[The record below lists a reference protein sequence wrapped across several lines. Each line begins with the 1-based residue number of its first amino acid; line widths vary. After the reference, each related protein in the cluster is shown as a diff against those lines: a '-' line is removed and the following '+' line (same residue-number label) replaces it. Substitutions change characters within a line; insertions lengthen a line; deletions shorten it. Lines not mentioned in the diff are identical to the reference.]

1 MGMLSHRIPYITP
14 DMYRNLPDQT
24 TEILNRLIDE
34 ANERD
39 AYLTEI
45 TNEIIAI
52 KRQLAENQPTPPTP
66 AGEYTQVLSFYP
78 DDMTSTAG
86 MCLQNVMA
94 GFHIQPYPG
103 GSVGAFEDML
113 WNQSQGTLHEE
124 TYPPDNISV
133 PIYIRTGA
141 EHQHVVAWHHGV
153 VYSDGVIIPNWVQ
166 YFGEQNIYGWGEL
179 CDKIR
184 VVNPVG

>member
-1 MGMLSHRIPYITP
+1 MAMAQHLIPRITP
-14 DMYRNLPDQT
+14 EMYRNLPDQT
-24 TEILNRLIDE
+24 TEILNRLVDR
-34 ANERD
+34 ANEHE
-39 AYLTEI
+39 AFLIEF

-52 KRQLAENQPTPPTP
+52 KRQLAENRPTPPTP

-78 DDMTSTAG
+78 ESMTSTPG
-86 MCLQNVMA
+86 ECLVNVMN
-94 GFHIQPYPG
+94 GFHIQQWASG
-103 GSVGAFEDML
+103 ITGAFEDML

-124 TYPPDNISV
+124 TYPPENISV